1 MSDEPRQFGFSIT
14 TPEGI
19 EAYRLLTIRAALR
32 LEVKTGRKASRA
44 NVLPAAQRVIAE
56 RNMAPVRTR
65 KQALKAMD
73 LICDEL
79 EPGVLK

>member
-1 MSDEPRQFGFSIT
+1 MTRFEGLSIT

-19 EAYRLLTIRAALR
+19 EAYRILTIRAALR
-32 LEVKTGRKASRA
+32 MEVKTGLKSRH
-44 NVLPAAQRVIAE
+44 NSLWAAQRVLEE
-56 RNMAPVRTR
+56 RGITPVRTR

-73 LICDEL
+73 AICDEL

>member
-1 MSDEPRQFGFSIT
+1 MSDEGFSIS

-32 LEVKTGRKASRA
+32 VEVKTGMKASRA
-44 NVLPAAQRVIAE
+44 NVLQAAQRVIEE

>member
-1 MSDEPRQFGFSIT
+1 VTRFEGLSIT

-19 EAYRLLTIRAALR
+19 EAYRILTIRAALR
-32 LEVKTGRKASRA
+32 MEVKTGLKSRH
-44 NVLPAAQRVIAE
+44 NSLWAAQRVLEERGIA
-56 RNMAPVRTR
+56 AVRTR

-73 LICDEL
+73 AICDEL